1 MKNSSSVDGNTLI
14 WSLSSL
20 IVALVLGAMVYAVAI
35 GLENLSR
42 IGV

>member
-1 MKNSSSVDGNTLI
+1 MKNSSSVDGITLI

-35 GLENLSR
+35 SLENLPR

>member
-1 MKNSSSVDGNTLI
+1 MKEASPVDGNTLI
-14 WSLSSL
+14 WSLTSL

-35 GLENLSR
+35 GIENLPR